1 MYKTIVVH
9 VSDSP
14 AFERS
19 LAVAARLA
27 LEHEAHLVGSAVT
40 GLSLQA
46 FLVLTAPATTLLAP
60 DFDVLRQRAQ
70 RQLEGFATA
79 ASRHGVTSIEQRLIE
94 DDAERALLLESRYAD
109 LLVLSAGTPPEGRA
123 HLTAD
128 LPDYLALHGTR
139 PVLVVPP
146 DYGSDT
152 VGRTVVVGWDAGP
165 EATRAVTAALPLLRR
180 AQQVIVAV
188 VNADPL
194 TGGHGAQPGSDVATW
209 LSRHG
214 VPVDVVREHAHDGAA
229 TALLG
234 IARDAS
240 ADLIVAGAYG
250 HNRIREWFIGGA
262 TRELLDA
269 GTVPLLLAH

>member
-9 VSDSP
+9 VSDNP
-14 AFERS
+14 AFDRR

-27 LEHEAHLVGSAVT
+27 LEHDAHLVGSAVT
-40 GLSLQA
+40 GISLQA
-46 FLVLTAPATTLLAP
+46 FLVVTASAVTMLAP
-60 DFDVLRQRAQ
+60 DFDVLRQRADS
-70 RQLEGFATA
+70 QLERFADA
-79 ASRHGVTSIEQRLIE
+79 AARLGVTSIERRLIE

-109 LLVLSAGTPPEGRA
+109 LLVLSSGTPPEARG
-123 HLTAD
+123 HLAAD

-180 AQQVIVAV
+180 AHNVIVAL

-194 TGGHGAQPGSDVATW
+194 TGGHGPQPGADVATW
-209 LSRHG
+209 LGRHG
-214 VPVDVVREHAHDGAA
+214 VPVEVVREHAGDGAA

-234 IARDAS
+234 IARDTG

-269 GTVPLLLAH
+269 ASVPLLLAH